1 MHLEIIFWCNEMT
14 LSFSDWT
21 TAQQAE
27 SLGWFERLHA
37 MPETGFGESRT
48 AAFIAG
54 ALRGLGL
61 EVITGLGGTGVVGL
75 LRGPKAAADAPFI
88 GLRAELDALPMQ
100 GPADGTVQTP
110 DGPRYH
116 GCGHDG
122 HMATLLTAAAALS
135 RRGDLGCNVAFLFQ
149 PAEELLTGAAAM
161 LADGLL
167 ERVPL
172 SAIYALHNIPGL
184 PSGSVGVVEGA
195 ALASSDEIRVTVRAQ
210 GTHGAVP
217 QTGQDAILA
226 AAHFLGLG
234 QQLLTRRT
242 DGRDSAVLSFGQI
255 AGGHAANVLPEQ
267 VGIAGSLRCHSEQAR
282 AAVHALLADAA
293 QSTTR
298 AFGTPVDLAIDPKVP
313 VLVNDPVCAARV
325 RDAVVRRLGAGRL
338 IATPRPVMASE
349 DFSLFLKHVPGAYFF
364 VGQDGAFC
372 HHPDYRFDTGIIPV
386 GAAILIDLVIGASAE
401 LRG

>member
-1 MHLEIIFWCNEMT
+1 MT

-27 SLGWFERLHA
+27 SLRWFDRLHA

-54 ALRGLGL
+54 ELRALGL
-61 EVITGLGGTGVVGL
+61 EVLTGIGGTGVVGL
-75 LRGPKAAADAPFI
+75 LRGRNATGSRFI

-100 GPADGTVQTP
+100 GPVDGTVQTD

-122 HMATLLTAAAALS
+122 HMATLLTAAAALA
-135 RRGDLGCNVAFLFQ
+135 RRGDLGCNVAFIFQ

-172 SAIYALHNIPGL
+172 VGIYALHNIPGL
-184 PSGSVGVVEGA
+184 PAGTVGVVEGA

-210 GTHGAVP
+210 GTHGAAP

-226 AAHFLGLG
+226 AAHFLGLC

-255 AGGHAANVLPEQ
+255 AGGQAANVLPDQ
-267 VGIAGSLRCHSEQAR
+267 VVMAGSLRCHSEQAR

-293 QSTTR
+293 RSTTS
-298 AFGTPVDLAIDPKVP
+298 AFGTPVDLVIDPKVP
-313 VLVNDPVCAARV
+313 VLINDPACTARV
-325 RDAVVRRLGAGRL
+325 REAVVRRLGPERL
-338 IATPRPVMASE
+338 IAAPRPVMASE
-349 DFSLFLKHVPGAYFF
+349 DFSLFLQHVPGAYFF

-386 GAAILIDLVIGASAE
+386 GAAILIDLVLGASAE
-401 LRG
+401 TCG

>member
-1 MHLEIIFWCNEMT
+1 MT
-14 LSFSDWT
+14 LSFPDWT
-21 TAQQAE
+21 MAQRAE

-48 AAFIAG
+48 AAFIAEE
-54 ALRGLGL
+54 LRALGL
-61 EVITGLGGTGVVGL
+61 EVLTGIGGTGVVGL
-75 LRGPKAAADAPFI
+75 LRGRDAADPRFI

-135 RRGDLGCNVAFLFQ
+135 RRGELGCNVAFIFQ

-167 ERVPL
+167 DRVPL

-184 PSGSVGVVEGA
+184 PAGAVGVVGGA

-210 GTHGAVP
+210 GTHGAAP
-217 QTGQDAILA
+217 HTGQDAILA
-226 AAHFLGLG
+226 AAHFLNLS

-242 DGRDSAVLSFGQI
+242 DCRDSAVLSFGQI
-255 AGGHAANVLPEQ
+255 AGGQAANVLPDQ
-267 VGIAGSLRCHSEQAR
+267 VVVAGSLRCHSEQAR
-282 AAVHALLADAA
+282 AAVHALLADAGR
-293 QSTTR
+293 STTS

-313 VLVNDPVCAARV
+313 VLVNDPACATRV

-338 IATPRPVMASE
+338 IASPRPVMASE
-349 DFSLFLKHVPGAYFF
+349 DFSLFLQHIPGAYFF

-372 HHPDYRFDTGIIPV
+372 HHPDYRFDTGVIPV
-386 GAAILIDLVIGASAE
+386 GASILIDLVLGAAAE
-401 LRG
+401 TRS

>member
-1 MHLEIIFWCNEMT
+1 MT

-21 TAQQAE
+21 ATQQAD
-27 SLGWFERLHA
+27 SLRWFERLHA

-48 AAFIAG
+48 AAFIAEE
-54 ALRGLGL
+54 LRGLGL
-61 EVITGLGGTGVVGL
+61 QVITGLGGTGLVGL
-75 LRGPKAAADAPFI
+75 LRGPKAVADAPFI

-100 GPADGTVQTP
+100 GPADGTVQTAE
-110 DGPRYH
+110 GPRYH

-122 HMATLLTAAAALS
+122 HMATLLTAAAALA
-135 RRGDLGCNVAFLFQ
+135 RRDDLGCNVAFIFQ

-167 ERVPL
+167 EHVPL

-184 PSGSVGVVEGA
+184 SAGSVGVLEGA
-195 ALASSDEIRVTVRAQ
+195 VLASSDEIRVTVRAR
-210 GTHGAVP
+210 GTHGAAP

-226 AAHFLGLG
+226 SAHFLSLC

-255 AGGHAANVLPEQ
+255 AGGQAANVLPDQ
-267 VGIAGSLRCHSEQAR
+267 VGIAGSLRCHSEEAR
-282 AAVHALLADAA
+282 TAVHALLADAA
-293 QSTTR
+293 RSTTS

-313 VLVNDPVCAARV
+313 VLFNDPICAARV
-325 RDAVVRRLGAGRL
+325 RDAVLRRLGAGRL

-349 DFSLFLKHVPGAYFF
+349 DFSLFLKHIPGAYFF

-372 HHPDYRFDTGIIPV
+372 HHPDYRFDIGIIPV
-386 GAAILIDLVIGASAE
+386 GAAILVDLVLGASA
-401 LRG
+401 

>member
-1 MHLEIIFWCNEMT
+1 MNLAVP
-14 LSFSDWT
+14 DWST
-21 TAQQAE
+21 PQQAE
-27 SLGWFERLHA
+27 SLRWFERLHA

-48 AAFIAG
+48 AAFIA
-54 ALRGLGL
+54 AELRGLGL
-61 EVITGLGGTGVVGL
+61 RVIEGLGGTGVVGL
-75 LRGPKAAADAPFI
+75 LRGAAAAADAPFI

-100 GPADGTVQTP
+100 GPSDGTVQTSE
-110 DGPRYH
+110 GPRYH

-135 RRGDLGCNVAFLFQ
+135 RRDDLGSNVAFIFQ

-161 LADGLL
+161 LVDGLL
-167 ERVPL
+167 DQVPL

-184 PSGSVGVVEGA
+184 PAGSVGVVEGA
-195 ALASSDEIRVTVRAQ
+195 ALASSDEIRVTVKAQ
-210 GTHGAVP
+210 GTHGAAP

-226 AAHFLGLG
+226 AAHFLTLC

-242 DGRDSAVLSFGQI
+242 DARDSAVLSFGQI
-255 AGGHAANVLPEQ
+255 AGGQAANVLPDRVQ
-267 VGIAGSLRCHSEQAR
+267 VAGSLRCHSEQAR

-293 QSTTR
+293 RSTAC
-298 AFGTPVDLAIDPKVP
+298 AFGTPVDVAIDPKVP
-313 VLVNDPVCAARV
+313 VLINDPACAARV
-325 RDAVVRRLGAGRL
+325 REAVLRRLGAGRL

-349 DFSLFLKHVPGAYFF
+349 DFSLFLKHIPGAYFF

-386 GAAILIDLVIGASAE
+386 GASILVDLVLGATANT
-401 LRG
+401 RG